1 MQKNKK
7 RERILFSTKGIVFM
21 ALMIA
26 SSIVLGKLLAIN
38 VTTMIRI
45 SLENLPII
53 LTAIALG
60 PVGGGIVAL
69 VADILGCIIVGYEIN
84 PIVTLGAIILG
95 VLCGLICKQRTLSQN
110 WLAKLIIA
118 VSTSHF
124 FGSVLIKTLGLSSFY
139 LSNYDMSF
147 VTLLLI
153 RLGVY
158 IATAIIEICIISLL
172 LRNKGIRKRLLNVKR
187 GNDDEL

>member
-7 RERILFSTKGIVFM
+7 RERVIFSTKGIVFM

-38 VTTMIRI
+38 ITTMIRI

-60 PVGGGIVAL
+60 PIAGGVVAL

-84 PIVTLGAIILG
+84 PIVTLGAITLG
-95 VLCGLICKQRTLSQN
+95 VICGIICKQRTLSKK
-110 WLAKLIIA
+110 WTMKLIIA
-118 VSTSHF
+118 VGAAHF

-139 LSNYDMSF
+139 LSNYDMGF
-147 VTLLLI
+147 MTLLLI
-153 RLGVY
+153 RLCVY
-158 IATAIIEICIISLL
+158 IATATIEICIVSLL